1 MAVVL
6 SYWKHIIFIWR
17 IGKFA
22 HNIFNQIWKIST
34 KIFGYIFN
42 IKISGF
48 IFSKT
53 INIRNRK
60 FKFQA

>member
-6 SYWKHIIFIWR
+6 SYWKHTIFIWR

-22 HNIFNQIWKIST
+22 HEIFSQIRKIST

-42 IKISGF
+42 IKINGF
-48 IFSKT
+48 IVFKT
-53 INIRNRK
+53 INIRNRT